1 MPMLSEQDAEAV
13 RNRLRALI
21 QPVRLVYFTEGRGG
35 LIIPGRECRYCG
47 ETQRLLED
55 VARCSPQLTM
65 EVYDRITDPGAF
77 ASHGVDKVPGL
88 AVVGAQDYGVRFYGL
103 PAGYELATL
112 LDIIVDVGRGSTGL
126 TADTRATLTA
136 LPADV
141 WLQVFVTPT

>member
-55 VARCSPQLTM
+55 VARCSPQLTL
-65 EVYDRITDPGAF
+65 EVYDRITDPDAF
-77 ASHGVDKVPGL
+77 ARYGVDKVPGL
-88 AVVGAQDYGVRFYGL
+88 AVIGTQDYGVRYYGL

-112 LDIIVDVGRGSTGL
+112 LDIILDVGRGTTGL